1 MTHTVLTT
9 EETVSAYIARHNML
23 DLEKKH
29 IVALSGGADSVAL
42 LLIMQSLGYDVE
54 AAHCNFHLRGD
65 ESCRDER
72 FVRELCGRRGV
83 PFHTVHFATADYAS
97 LHKVSIEM
105 AARELRYRHFEQLR
119 RDIGAA
125 DICVAHHSD
134 DSVETLLMNLV
145 RGTGIHGLAG
155 IRPVNGYI
163 RRPLLC
169 LSRSDIEGYLSAR
182 GQAYVTDSTNLV
194 ADVTRNK
201 FRLNIIPLL
210 KEINPSAADNIRRTA
225 EYVSEAVRVFDD
237 AMAAGRARVTV
248 AGGAESISGGAES
261 NGAEPAGDESRGVI
275 IDVSRLSA
283 EPSPECLLHS
293 ILGGYGFTPSQ
304 VEQVYAG
311 IGAPSSGRVYRS
323 PRFDLLIDRGRIIIE
338 PQFVAAGPLKM
349 PEPGVYV
356 IAGGRRLSVS
366 IDDIDSGFV
375 LPRSAAEVCL
385 DASGVRFPL
394 TLRPAVAGDRFVP
407 FGMRGSKLV
416 SDYLTDRKRTLF
428 EKRRSMVLTSASGEI
443 IWLVGERPDNRF
455 RITER
460 SRRAVRLKVFDI

>member
-1 MTHTVLTT
+1 MTHTVLTV

-23 DLEKKH
+23 DLKKKH

-42 LLIMQSLGYDVE
+42 LLIMLSLGYDVE

-72 FVRELCGRRGV
+72 FVSELCSRRGV

-182 GQAYVTDSTNLV
+182 GQDYVTDSTNLV

-248 AGGAESISGGAES
+248 AGGA
-261 NGAEPAGDESRGVI
+261 

-311 IGAPSSGRVYRS
+311 IGVPSSGRVYHS

-385 DASGVRFPL
+385 DASGIKFPL

-428 EKRRSMVLTSASGEI
+428 EKRRSMVLTSAGGEI

-460 SRRAVRLKVFDI
+460 SRRAVRLKVF

>member
-1 MTHTVLTT
+1 MTHTVLTV
-9 EETVSAYIARHNML
+9 EENVSAYIARHNML

-42 LLIMQSLGYDVE
+42 LLIMQSLGYNVE
-54 AAHCNFHLRGD
+54 AVHCNFHLRGD

-97 LHKVSIEM
+97 LHKISIEM

-237 AMAAGRARVTV
+237 AMAAGRARVTG
-248 AGGAESISGGAES
+248 AGGAES
-261 NGAEPAGDESRGVI
+261 RGVT

-311 IGAPSSGRVYRS
+311 IGAPSSGRVYHS

>member
-1 MTHTVLTT
+1 
-9 EETVSAYIARHNML
+9 ML

-42 LLIMQSLGYDVE
+42 LLIMLSLGYDVE

-72 FVRELCGRRGV
+72 FVSELCSRRGV

-169 LSRSDIEGYLSAR
+169 LSRSDIEGYLSAL
-182 GQAYVTDSTNLV
+182 GQDYVTDSTNLV

-225 EYVSEAVRVFDD
+225 EYVSGAVRVFDD
-237 AMAAGRARVTV
+237 AMAAGRARVTG
-248 AGGAESISGGAES
+248 AGGAES
-261 NGAEPAGDESRGVI
+261 RGVT

-293 ILGGYGFTPSQ
+293 ILGGCGFTPAQ

-311 IGAPSSGRVYRS
+311 IGVPSSGRVYHS

-338 PQFVAAGPLKM
+338 PRHTAAVPMKM

-366 IDDIDSGFV
+366 VDDIDSGFV
-375 LPRSAAEVCL
+375 LPQSAVEVCL

-394 TLRPAVAGDRFVP
+394 TLRPAAAGDRFVP

-428 EKRRSMVLTSASGEI
+428 EKRRSMVLTSADGEI

>member
-9 EETVSAYIARHNML
+9 EEAVSAYIARHNML

-54 AAHCNFHLRGD
+54 AVHCNFHLRGD

-97 LHKVSIEM
+97 LHKISIEM

-155 IRPVNGYI
+155 IRPINGYI

-237 AMAAGRARVTV
+237 AMVAGRARVTV
-248 AGGAESISGGAES
+248 AGGAESVSGG
-261 NGAEPAGDESRGVI
+261 VT

-311 IGAPSSGRVYRS
+311 IGAPSSGRVYHS

-366 IDDIDSGFV
+366 IDDIDSSFV